1 MAGKQLLMRFRLK
14 RAFDIVSITMLFMF
28 LGTALLA
35 QNITVSGTITS
46 EVGPLIG
53 VNILIKGTSTGTVSD
68 VDGSYSLSAPSDA
81 TLVFSYTGFDSQEI
95 PVAGQTVIDVAM
107 FTNQFLEEIVVTG
120 YGTTKR
126 SDVTGSIVT
135 MNSKELREVPASD
148 VLQSMQGRLPGVVIQ
163 KTSTEPGASPQIRIR
178 GNRSLG
184 SDESGVNDPLL
195 VVDGIPYQG
204 GNINDLSPDLIES
217 INILKDAS
225 ATAIYGSRGANG
237 VILITTKKGVPGKTK
252 ISYNGYYGIS
262 SALDKYE
269 VFDAAGIAE
278 IKGWSAF
285 YGGVGELSPDEQEGL
300 ASGRDIDWQEEAYK
314 NGHITNHELT
324 FSGGSE
330 STRFSVSGGY
340 FGESTILAGQTFDR
354 YTLRMSV
361 DSDITNWLRVGVSS
375 INSLSYREGESV
387 GSAGDLA
394 LNMSPLYRA
403 YNADGSVNPF
413 PAANTL
419 DEPFF
424 KNPLLINDTD
434 TWDDTRRRLRTFNTL
449 FAEVDIIDG
458 LKYRANV
465 GLDFSQDEVNRFNGV
480 SSPFVSPGA
489 SSTASLRNRDDWGYT
504 VENILQYDKSFG
516 RHTIGLTGLFSVQEQ
531 ETQRSGF
538 EAQDIFSDL
547 IGANNFFLAGLA
559 AVDEDQ
565 FGYERWGLISYMGR
579 ANYSFDDRFVLTAT
593 LRVDG
598 SSRLAEGNKYFT
610 YPAVAAAWN
619 LTNEGFME
627 NGSFDLLKLRV
638 GWGKTSNQ
646 AISPYSSLGRLERSL
661 YQLGGNS
668 VSGFAVTNL
677 PNPNLSWEF
686 TTSQNIGIDFSLF
699 DYRLTGS
706 IDYYNTSTEGV
717 LQSRDLPATSGVPNP
732 IQENIG
738 ETKGNGIEIALG
750 ADIIRASERK
760 GFSWEL
766 DVNFAAHN
774 EEIVSLGSGVEQN
787 VGNGWF
793 VGSPVN
799 VIYDY
804 QKLGIWQLGE
814 ADAATQFG
822 DYAPGDIKV
831 ADLNG
836 NGVQDGDDRMILGQ
850 LDPKWTMGLST
861 RLGFD
866 NFDLSVVGFANGG
879 NILISEFYGAGD
891 NQNTLLEARRNAPL
905 VDYWTD
911 ENPTNSFPR
920 PGDQDTRHN
929 ETLGYFDG
937 GFFKIRTINL
947 GYTFDE
953 NILGDGP
960 VSGARIYLTLNN
972 PFKAFFSDYVD
983 FGGIDPEPT
992 GRAGNAAFNRR
1003 LVVGINTPVTRQ
1015 FILGVNFS
1023 L

>member
-1 MAGKQLLMRFRLK
+1 M
-14 RAFDIVSITMLFMF
+14 
-28 LGTALLA
+28 
-35 QNITVSGTITS
+35 S
-46 EVGPLIG
+46 EGEPLVG
-53 VNILIKGTSTGTVSD
+53 VNILERGTAQGTVTEL
-68 VDGSYSLSAPSDA
+68 DGSYSLTVPSDA
-81 TLVFSYTGFDSQEI
+81 ILVFSYTGYATQEI
-95 PVAGQTVIDVAM
+95 AVNGLSLIDV
-107 FTNQFLEEIVVTG
+107 FLEPAVSLLDEIVVTG
-120 YGTTKR
+120 YGSSKR
-126 SDVTGSIVT
+126 SDITGSIVS
-135 MNSKELREVPASD
+135 MNSEELREVPASD
-148 VLQSMQGRLPGVVIQ
+148 VFQSIQGRLPGVVIQ
-163 KTSTEPGASPQIRIR
+163 KTSTEPGANPQIRIR

-237 VILITTKKGVPGKTK
+237 VILITTKKGVPGKTR
-252 ISYNGYYGIS
+252 ITYNGYYGVS
-262 SALDKYE
+262 SALDKYQ

-278 IKGWSAF
+278 LKKWSAF

-300 ASGRDIDWQEEAYK
+300 AIGRDIDWQEEAYES
-314 NGHITNHELT
+314 GHITNHELT

-330 STRFSVSGGY
+330 STRYSVSGGY
-340 FGESTILAGQTFDR
+340 FSESTILAGQTFDR
-354 YTLRMSV
+354 FTLRTSV
-361 DSDITNWLRVGVSS
+361 DSDVTNWLRLGVSS

-387 GSAGDLA
+387 GATGSLA
-394 LNMSPLYRA
+394 LLMSPLYRA
-403 YNADGSVNPF
+403 YNQDGSVNPF

-434 TWDDTRRRLRTFNTL
+434 SWDDTRRRLRTFNTL

-458 LKYRANV
+458 LKYRVNV
-465 GLDFSQDEVNRFNGV
+465 GLDYAQDEVNRFNGV

-489 SSTASLRNRDDWGYT
+489 SSTASLRNLDDWGYT

-516 RHTIGLTGLFSVQEQ
+516 RHTIGVTGLYSVQEQ

-538 EAQDIFSDL
+538 EAQEIFSDL

-565 FGYERWGLISYMGR
+565 FAYERWGLISYMGR
-579 ANYSFDDRFVLTAT
+579 ANYAYDERFVLTAT
-593 LRVDG
+593 LRIDG

-610 YPAVAAAWN
+610 YPAFAGAWN
-619 LTNEGFME
+619 LTNEDFME
-627 NGSFDLLKLRV
+627 DSGFDNLRLRV
-638 GWGKTSNQ
+638 GWGRTSNQ
-646 AISPYSSLGRLERSL
+646 AIAPYSSLGRLERSL

-668 VSGFAVTNL
+668 VSGFSVTNL

-686 TTSQNIGIDFSLF
+686 TTSRNIGIDFGLF

-706 IDYYNTSTEGV
+706 IDYYWTTTDGV

-738 ETKGNGIEIALG
+738 ETKGSGIEIALG
-750 ADIIRASERK
+750 TDLIRASDK
-760 GFSWEL
+760 GLQWSL

-774 EEIVSLGSGVEQN
+774 EEIVALAKGVEQN
-787 VGNGWF
+787 IGNGWF
-793 VGSPVN
+793 VGYPVN
-799 VIYDY
+799 VIFDY
-804 QKLGIWQLGE
+804 EKIGIWQSGE
-814 ADAATQFG
+814 DDAATQFG

-836 NGVQDGDDRMILGQ
+836 NGVQDGDDRTILGQ

-861 RLGFD
+861 RLTYN
-866 NFDLSVVGFANGG
+866 NFDLSIVGFANGG
-879 NILISEFYGAGD
+879 NMLISEFYGAGD
-891 NQNTLLEARRNAPL
+891 NQNTILEARRNAPL

-920 PGDQDTRHN
+920 PGDQDTRHH

-937 GFFKIRTINL
+937 AFAKIRTINL
-947 GYTFDE
+947 GYAVDE
-953 NILGDGP
+953 NVLSNSPI
-960 VSGARIYLTLNN
+960 SGARIYLTINN

-992 GRAGNAAFNRR
+992 GRAENAAFNRR
-1003 LVVGINTPVTRQ
+1003 LVVGTNTPVTRQ
-1015 FILGVNFS
+1015 FIFGVNFS